1 MTVPEGREVC
11 ASLLSA
17 IWNEMGAIVNATSY
31 TKGATSFLSIVAVAF
46 LLGLSLYPYHVREL
60 FVCWLFLGLIF
71 VALALVILVGVL
83 VYYAGKCV
91 VRWVITTARVM
102 PTTALS
108 PAELPLKTISDGGEL
123 K

>member
-1 MTVPEGREVC
+1 M
-11 ASLLSA
+11 A
-17 IWNEMGAIVNATSY
+17 AIVNATSY

-46 LLGLSLYPYHVREL
+46 LLGLSLYPYHVQEL

-91 VRWVITTARVM
+91 VRWVSTTVM
-102 PTTALS
+102 TTTALS
-108 PAELPLKTISDGGEL
+108 PAELRLKTISDVSEL